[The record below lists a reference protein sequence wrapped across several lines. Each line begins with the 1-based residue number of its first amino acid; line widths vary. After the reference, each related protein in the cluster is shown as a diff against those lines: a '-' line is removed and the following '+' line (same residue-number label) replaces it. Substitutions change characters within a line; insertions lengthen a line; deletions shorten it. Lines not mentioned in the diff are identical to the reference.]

1 MVRLIKPNTLEA
13 LMTFTPYQQAV
24 VAAKNAVIEALKIDE
39 KEQTLSELWRHYMG
53 LRAIEQQNQHTELD
67 DNKTASESITFNV
80 KDNFGSDPFTM
91 ENPYIPLDIG
101 DTNLAADTVTV
112 GTGLLGGMGQDHIT
126 FS

>member
-1 MVRLIKPNTLEA
+1 
-13 LMTFTPYQQAV
+13 
-24 VAAKNAVIEALKIDE
+24 
-39 KEQTLSELWRHYMG
+39 MG